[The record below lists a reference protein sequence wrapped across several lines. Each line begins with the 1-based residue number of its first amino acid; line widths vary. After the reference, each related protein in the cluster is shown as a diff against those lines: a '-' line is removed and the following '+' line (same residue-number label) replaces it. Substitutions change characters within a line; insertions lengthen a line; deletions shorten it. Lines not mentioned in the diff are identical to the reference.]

1 MPKTYRTTPV
11 NLQQLRYLLAIVR
24 NKLNVTAAAE
34 RLYTSQPGVSK
45 QIRLLEDEL
54 GVQIFER
61 SGKQFSGITAA
72 GNAVIEQAERAL
84 GNIDRLRQA
93 ACEFSDPQRGNLSI
107 ATTHTQARYVLPTVV
122 REFTRRYPRV
132 HLHMHQGNPEQISDL
147 ASHGAVDF
155 AIATEAM
162 EYFEDL
168 LMMPCYRWNRAIV
181 IPCDHPLRDEN
192 PLTLEEVVSYPI
204 LTYVFGFT
212 GRSKLD
218 KAFRE
223 QDLTANVVFTAT
235 DADVIKTY
243 VRLRLGVGIVAKMA
257 YDPDIDTDLC
267 GLDAGHLFA
276 PSTTK
281 IGFRRDLF
289 LRAYHYDFM
298 RLFADHLT
306 HEVVDAAVR
315 ARSNTERERLFDL
328 DQLQEY

>member
-1 MPKTYRTTPV
+1 M

-54 GVQIFER
+54 GVKIFER
-61 SGKQFSGITAA
+61 SGKQLSGITAA
-72 GNAVIEQAERAL
+72 GKAVIEQAEHAL
-84 GNIDRLRQA
+84 SNIDRLRQV
-93 ACEFSDPQRGNLSI
+93 ACEFSDPQQGNLSI
-107 ATTHTQARYVLPTVV
+107 ATTHTQARYVLPEVV
-122 REFTRRYPRV
+122 RVFTRRYPRV
-132 HLHMHQGNPEQISDL
+132 RLHMHQGNPEQISDL

-181 IPCDHPLRDEN
+181 IPCDHPLRDED

-223 QDLTANVVFTAT
+223 HGLTANVVFTAT

-257 YDPDIDTDLC
+257 YDPEIDSDLC
-267 GLDAGHLFA
+267 ALDASHLFA
-276 PSTTK
+276 SSTTK

-289 LRAYHYDFM
+289 LRAYHYDFIH
-298 RLFADHLT
+298 LFADHLT
-306 HEVVDAAVR
+306 HDVVDAAVR

-328 DQLQEY
+328 DLLPEY